1 MESES
6 TLILYKI
13 LNKLDDI
20 DRRLGVIESDIEQIK
35 KSNSNMDEHISFV
48 EGVYDTIKNPF
59 YYIMNKI
66 KPIDSIP
73 IKEPK
78 QLRDVESIEL
88 N

>member
-6 TLILYKI
+6 IQLLYKI

-20 DRRLGVIESDIEQIK
+20 DQRLILIENDIEQIK

-48 EGVYDTIKNPF
+48 ENVYDTIKNPF

-66 KPIDSIP
+66 KPIESIP
-73 IKEPK
+73 IKETK
-78 QLRDVESIEL
+78 QLKDT
-88 N
+88 